1 MRKVRFAAV
10 FPSGYLWRIIPPFVI
25 IGATWGAMTFQ
36 SGPAAYPVSANRAV
50 VAYCLSLHYLFTDG
64 IMKKIAITFAG
75 RKDRMA
81 NQVKYMNEFLKAGVL
96 DEWHIWNFSRNAHDN
111 NWLINSFSKNSEC
124 YTSASLVNYLEIVNT
139 VKTDFRISVKAA
151 SDAHIL
157 LNLGANE
164 QVELV
169 FGAFEN
175 SKSILRNFTNEPY
188 ALHKHPLFSVDA
200 SLHEENNDIR
210 LRITKGELVAVLNN
224 ATIFKYATS
233 ADCIN
238 RIAIHTGYGSS
249 GVWQYER
256 ENSKIK
262 LIHANSRG
270 YDGFKNC
277 YRYYCASEFYDAIFV
292 KMDDD
297 IIYCDNENIDGFIKA
312 VTKSNELAIWSA
324 NVLNNGV
331 CAYFQKENG
340 YYGDNKFDFEYPRKG
355 LWGTLWESAQLCA
368 KLHQYFIENTSIV
381 LQKAR
386 ASTELIVLPREDR
399 FSTNFVAFKY
409 PIMIMMAL
417 AYELTKNN
425 DDEHLMTVSLP
436 ALFGLKKYIV
446 QKLIVSHLSFF
457 KQDESLRAAEII
469 DQYAKQFYPS
479 S

>member
-1 MRKVRFAAV
+1 
-10 FPSGYLWRIIPPFVI
+10 
-25 IGATWGAMTFQ
+25 
-36 SGPAAYPVSANRAV
+36 
-50 VAYCLSLHYLFTDG
+50 
-64 IMKKIAITFAG
+64 MKKIAITFAG

-81 NQVKYMNEFLKAGVL
+81 NQVKYMNEFLKAGAI
-96 DEWHIWNFSRNAHDN
+96 DEWHLWNFSRNAHDN
-111 NWLINSFSKNSEC
+111 NWLINSFSKSSEC
-124 YTSASLVNYLEIVNT
+124 YTSASTVNYLEIVNT
-139 VKTDFRISVKAA
+139 VTTEFRISVKAA

-157 LNLGANE
+157 LGLGANE

-175 SKSILRNFTNEPY
+175 SKSILRSFTNEPY

-200 SLHEENNDIR
+200 HLYEQHNDIM
-210 LRITKGELVAVLNN
+210 LRMTKGKLVAVLNN
-224 ATIFKYATS
+224 KTIFEYTAN

-238 RIAIHTGYGSS
+238 RISIHTGYGSS

-256 ENSKIK
+256 ESSKIK
-262 LIHANSRG
+262 LIHVNSRG
-270 YDGFKNC
+270 YEGFKNC

-297 IIYCDNENIDGFIKA
+297 IIFCDRESMNDFIEAVEN
-312 VTKSNELAIWSA
+312 SNELIIWSA

-340 YYGDNKFDFEYPRKG
+340 YYIGEKFDFEYPRKG
-355 LWGTLWESAQLCA
+355 LWGTLWESAPLCA
-368 KLHQYFIENTSIV
+368 KLHQYFIKNSNFV

-386 ASTELIVLPREDR
+386 ASKELIALPKEDR

-425 DDEHLMTVSLP
+425 DDEYLMTVSLP
-436 ALFGLKKYIV
+436 ALFGLKKYIF

-457 KQDESLRAAEII
+457 KQEESLAASGII
-469 DQYAKQFYPS
+469 DQYTKQFYPPS
-479 S
+479 

>member
-1 MRKVRFAAV
+1 
-10 FPSGYLWRIIPPFVI
+10 
-25 IGATWGAMTFQ
+25 
-36 SGPAAYPVSANRAV
+36 
-50 VAYCLSLHYLFTDG
+50 
-64 IMKKIAITFAG
+64 MKTIAITFAG

-81 NQVKYMNEFLKAGVL
+81 NQVKYMNEFLNADVF

-124 YTSASLVNYLEIVNT
+124 YTSASAVNYLEIINT
-139 VKTDFRISVKAA
+139 AKTEFKISVKAA

-157 LNLGANE
+157 LDLGANE

-175 SKSILRNFTNEPY
+175 SKSVLRSFINEPY
-188 ALHKHPLFSVDA
+188 ALHKHPLLSADVP
-200 SLHEENNDIR
+200 LHERNNDIM
-210 LRITKGELVAVLNN
+210 LRITKGKLVAVLNN
-224 ATIFKYATS
+224 TTIFEYAAN

-249 GVWQYER
+249 GVWQYQR

-270 YDGFKNC
+270 YEGFKSC

-297 IIYCDNENIDGFIKA
+297 IIFCDSETIGDFIEA
-312 VTKSNELAIWSA
+312 VGNSNELAIWSA

-340 YYGDNKFDFEYPRKG
+340 YYTDDKFDFEYPRKG
-355 LWGTLWESAQLCA
+355 LWGTLWESAPLCA
-368 KLHQYFIENTSIV
+368 KLHQYFVENSNFV

-386 ASTELIVLPREDR
+386 ASKELITLPREDR

-409 PIMIMMAL
+409 PIMMMMAL

-436 ALFGLKKYIV
+436 ALFGLKKYIF
-446 QKLIVSHLSFF
+446 QKLIVCHLSFF
-457 KQDESLRAAEII
+457 KQDENLQASEII
-469 DQYAKQFYPS
+469 DQYTKRFYPS
-479 S
+479 I